1 MAHKF
6 DPKHMQKLDNPERRK
21 ILPPIETLKKLGF
34 KPNDVLADIGAG
46 IGYFT
51 IPSLQ
56 ITDSKVETYA
66 IDTSKEMLDH
76 LKQRELE
83 LTGKSHIQT
92 VLTDEYDIKLTQ
104 SVITF
109 ALMVNVLHEI
119 DDKKRFI
126 IEVKKIM
133 AIHGKLA
140 ILDWQ
145 KVETPSGP
153 PLFHRISMEE
163 TKSLLQEVGFIVVS
177 DMKFGDE
184 FYGVVAI
191 K

>member
-6 DPKHMQKLDNPERRK
+6 NPKHMHMLDNPERRR

-34 KPNDVLADIGAG
+34 KPTDVMVDIGAG
-46 IGYFT
+46 VGYFT

-83 LTGKSHIQT
+83 ITGKSHIQT
-92 VLTDEYDIKLTQ
+92 VLTDEYDVKLSE
-104 SVITF
+104 SVVTF

-126 IEVKKIM
+126 NEIKRILNV
-133 AIHGKLA
+133 HGKLA
-140 ILDWQ
+140 IIDWQ
-145 KVETPSGP
+145 KIETPSGP
-153 PLFHRISMEE
+153 PLFHRISLEE
-163 TKSLLQEVGFIVVS
+163 TKSLLQELGFSVVS

-184 FYGVVAI
+184 FYGVVAV